1 MSKNSLEFHG
11 NQIEQL
17 GHQMPG
23 PDNSLIRL
31 NSGSHQGV
39 SKMSKDSLPEQQ
51 TLARSG
57 DCSSYREQEGVQ
69 VRSALSGGKAE
80 GTLPSSQV
88 DYSQF
93 ASLPYPYSAPFYG
106 GVLTPYGTPNIIHAD
121 MVGVAPSA
129 RILPPLEP
137 AAEPI
142 YVNPKQYNAIV
153 RRRQKKAKL
162 EAENKAVKTRKPYLH
177 ESRHLH
183 ALKRERGSGGRFLN
197 KKQQQQ
203 QEDRSP
209 NNNPLTETPNSSDIT
224 TVCTSGGLSNPQEHR
239 SFSSPGFST
248 SHARGG
254 NTHGGNNHGP
264 S

>member
-1 MSKNSLEFHG
+1 MLLQVVLCEHLILLANARLPTLFMFNVHVHKHLLVIFLWISKLSTTYYCCTLESFRG
-11 NQIEQL
+11 LE
-17 GHQMPG
+17 
-23 PDNSLIRL
+23 
-31 NSGSHQGV
+31 
-39 SKMSKDSLPEQQ
+39 
-51 TLARSG
+51 
-57 DCSSYREQEGVQ
+57 RERKKNNWIQDHD
-69 VRSALSGGKAE
+69 LSW
-80 GTLPSSQV
+80 SV
-88 DYSQF
+88 I
-93 ASLPYPYSAPFYG
+93 PYFPF
-106 GVLTPYGTPNIIHAD
+106 
-121 MVGVAPSA
+121 
-129 RILPPLEP
+129 
-137 AAEPI
+137 
-142 YVNPKQYNAIV
+142 Q
-153 RRRQKKAKL
+153 
-162 EAENKAVKTRKPYLH
+162 PYLH

-264 S
+264 SWR